1 MGQEWLKTHE
11 TEPKKIN
18 IIRSIS
24 SDYGAESRVHDV
36 TTRKNAKRSFA
47 KCRRSKT
54 DKSKTVTGTI
64 GQLQVICKSE
74 STLRTP

>member
-11 TEPKKIN
+11 TEPKETK

-24 SDYGAESRVHDV
+24 SDYGEESRVHDV

-47 KCRRSKT
+47 KGRRSKT
-54 DKSKTVTGTI
+54 VTDTT
-64 GQLQVICKSE
+64 GQLQVICKSQ